1 MADKS
6 LEERVSLVENELRG
20 MPERVT
26 ALDAEFQQ
34 FRVEVRDEFS
44 ATREQLQKEIREG
57 DEETRRLMRMLHE
70 DLVARIALID
80 RG

>member
-6 LEERVSLVENELRG
+6 LEERVSLLENELRG

-26 ALDAEFQQ
+26 ALDAQFQQ
-34 FRVEVRDEFS
+34 FRIEVRDEFS
-44 ATREQLQKEIREG
+44 ATREQLQKEIQEG
-57 DEETRRLMRMLHE
+57 DEETRRLMRVLHE
-70 DLVARIALID
+70 DLVVRIALID